1 MSTVTRQISPLR
13 VPVLALT
20 DHARE
25 PLEMQG
31 ATTSHLVADASESA
45 LDQVRAAAGGQPVRG
60 RRPSGGGV
68 TRWARTRGP
77 LITVGALT

>member
-1 MSTVTRQISPLR
+1 VSTVTRQISPLR

-20 DHARE
+20 DRARE

-31 ATTSHLVADASESA
+31 ATTSHLVADGSESA
-45 LDQVRAAAGGQPVRG
+45 LDQARAAAGDRPVRG

-68 TRWARTRGP
+68 THVRHREG
-77 LITVGALT
+77 